1 MHLCQGLKVNKEKVE
16 ELLSSFSDYETVA
29 RNLGHDVENYD
40 HLMLAG
46 RLLVE
51 SKKKV
56 TPPNIETYCEAF
68 ADFFDE
74 KILFFFLQNKDVLNK
89 LLDDTSFTDYMYDWV
104 SANVL
109 YKTYVAKSEILVNG
123 VRYEEN
129 PRFWHLRIAA
139 YMYHPNLTKVTMAYH
154 DLCSQ
159 YILHATPTNINAGRK
174 RPQCSSCFLLKIK
187 DRLEDITLT
196 GVHKVAQISKH
207 NGGLGIDVS
216 RVRHSN
222 IKHAGMSQGLVAMI
236 VMFNYV
242 IRYVNQCF
250 APGSK
255 VMTNSGLINIED
267 ILPGQEVLTRDG
279 TYCKVVKVL
288 PHALQEEE
296 KIYHITTPLGSA
308 KALGEHPMFSLR
320 PCASLPAHKL
330 DLIYTPVRDLSE
342 GDVLFYPMG
351 ESEDVDYSEEELYIY
366 GCAFASGRLEENKI
380 ILPAERNA
388 VSILNKLGLSIELLS
403 GDCVSFKLGGM
414 IRITPNM
421 MKTFPSAFY
430 SLPQKKA
437 FSLYQGLRH
446 NPDLFESKYLEM
458 YVGES
463 IYTKKE
469 NGYLVPITSIVEEKC
484 SFVYDLEVNKNHN
497 FTTEVGLA
505 HNGGR
510 RKGAATIYTR
520 PHHIDI
526 VEFVELNQLTGD
538 VYSRAHDI
546 DLAVWTSWLFWKRV
560 EENGQWSLF
569 CPALTKSLNKIWG
582 IKFAQEYE
590 RLEKDES
597 VPRKTISARK
607 LLEIICTNQQAGG
620 RLYTMNGDGANQ
632 KSNQKNLG
640 YISHGNLCLEVLQ
653 YSSSKEIAA
662 CNLAQISL
670 SHMVENGEIN
680 YDLLARIAKRAC
692 ENLNAVIDR
701 NWFPFEEITRSNK
714 KHRPM
719 GIGVSGFAEML
730 HKLDLPFEDA
740 SVRELNKKI
749 FACIYFNAVAQSIA
763 LSIEE
768 GMKEGLESKPYESF
782 AGSPA
787 SEGKFQF
794 DLWAEEFDILKQ
806 NGIPCNRKKEDD
818 LPVDPASWGQK
829 SILLPNGDTLL
840 PTYQDLKRCTLKY
853 GWRNSL
859 LIALM
864 PTATSS
870 IVLRNCESVEAH
882 QTNIYS
888 RKLQSG
894 NYPMVNRFLI
904 QDLEKIG
911 LWNLNTVQLIQADE
925 GSVSKLDRFVRTHPQ
940 LYPEFTGDYKR
951 LAHIQKKY
959 KTMWEIPQ
967 SLFIKLAADR
977 ARYVCQS
984 QSTNLYFKYPQ
995 VSTLIKAQKF
1005 AFASGLKTL
1014 VYYIRQQPAVDALK
1028 ITISHSI
1035 LSFVNSV
1042 NKETKSPVFD
1052 RSKVV
1057 CTEDVCT
1064 ACQ

>member
-16 ELLSSFSDYETVA
+16 KLLSSFDYETVA

-46 RLLVE
+46 RLLIE
-51 SKKKV
+51 SKKNV
-56 TPPNIETYCEAF
+56 TPPDIETYCEAF
-68 ADFFDE
+68 ADFYDE

-89 LLDDTSFTDYMYDWV
+89 LLQDTLFTDLMYDWV
-104 SANVL
+104 SANVM
-109 YKTYVAKSEILVNG
+109 YKTYTARSEVLVNG
-123 VRYEEN
+123 VRYEES
-129 PRFWHLRIAA
+129 PRFWHLRVAS
-139 YMYHPNLTKVTMAYH
+139 YLYQPNLTKVMMAYH

-174 RPQCSSCFLLKIK
+174 KPQPSSCFLLKIK
-187 DRLEDITLT
+187 DSLEDITLT

-207 NGGLGIDVS
+207 NGGLGIDVHE
-216 RVRHSN
+216 VRHSN
-222 IKHAGMSQGLVAMI
+222 IKHAGMSQGLVSMI

-255 VMTNSGLINIED
+255 VMTSAGMINIED

-288 PHALQEEE
+288 PHALKEEE
-296 KIYHITTPLGSA
+296 KMYKLTTPLGSA
-308 KALGEHPMFSLR
+308 KALGEHPMLSLR
-320 PCASLPAHKL
+320 PCASLPANKL
-330 DLIYTPVRDLSE
+330 DLIYTPTRDLSV
-342 GDVLFYPMG
+342 GDNLFYPLPLAK
-351 ESEDVDYSEEELYIY
+351 DVDYSEEELYIY
-366 GCAFASGRLEENKI
+366 GSAFASGRLEGN
-380 ILPAERNA
+380 
-388 VSILNKLGLSIELLS
+388 SILLPPHEHTVKILCKMGVTVELTS
-403 GDCVSFKLGGM
+403 DDFVSFKLGGM

-421 MKTFPSAFY
+421 MKNFPSAFY
-430 SLPQKKA
+430 SLPEKKA
-437 FSLYQGLRH
+437 LSLYEGLKS
-446 NPDLFESKYLEM
+446 NLDLFESKYLQM
-458 YVGES
+458 YVGQS
-463 IYTKKE
+463 SYVKKE
-469 NGYLVPITSIVEEKC
+469 QGYLVPILGIEEETS
-484 SFVYDLEVNKNHN
+484 SFVYDLEVDKNHN
-497 FTTEVGLA
+497 FTTEAGLA

-560 EENGQWSLF
+560 EEDGPWSLF

-582 IKFAQEYE
+582 VKFAKEYE

-607 LLEIICTNQQAGG
+607 LLDIICTNQQAGG
-620 RLYTMNGDGANQ
+620 RLYTLNGDGANQ

-640 YISHGNLCLEVLQ
+640 YISHGNLCLEVIQ

-670 SHMVENGEIN
+670 SHMVEDGELN
-680 YDLLARIAKRAC
+680 YDLLSRIARRAC

-701 NWFPFEEITRSNK
+701 AWFPFEEITRSNK

-730 HKLDLPFEDA
+730 HKLDLPFEDP
-740 SVRELNKKI
+740 VVKELNKKI
-749 FACIYFNAVAQSIA
+749 FACIYFNALAQSIS

-768 GMKEGLESKPYESF
+768 GMKEGVESKPYDSF

-818 LPVDPASWGQK
+818 LPLHPSSWGQK
-829 SILLPNGDTLL
+829 PITLPNGDVLL
-840 PTYQDLKRCTLKY
+840 PTFEDLRRCTVRY

-904 QDLEKIG
+904 DDLTKIG

-925 GSVSKLDRFVRTHPQ
+925 GSVSKLDKFVSSHPE
-940 LYPEFTGDYKR
+940 LYPEFNGDWKR

-967 SLFIKLAADR
+967 PLFIKLAADR

-984 QSTNLYFKYPQ
+984 QSTNLYFKYPKI
-995 VSTLIKAQKF
+995 STLIKAQKF
-1005 AFASGLKTL
+1005 AFACGLKTL
-1014 VYYIRQQPAVDALK
+1014 VYYIRQQPAVEALK
-1028 ITISHSI
+1028 ITVSHFI
-1035 LSFVNSV
+1035 LSFVNSL
-1042 NKETKSPVFD
+1042 NKQSKSPVFNKT
-1052 RSKVV
+1052 KVV
-1057 CTEDVCT
+1057 CTDEVCIS
-1064 ACQ
+1064 CQ

>member
-1 MHLCQGLKVNKEKVE
+1 MHLCQGLKVNQEKVE
-16 ELLSSFSDYETVA
+16 KLLSSFSDYETVA

-51 SKKKV
+51 SKKRV

-74 KILFFFLQNKDVLNK
+74 SILFFFLQNKDTLNK
-89 LLDDTSFTDYMYDWV
+89 LLHDTVFTDYMYDWV

-109 YKTYVAKSEILVNG
+109 YKTYIAKSELTVNG
-123 VRYEEN
+123 VKYEES

-139 YMYHPNLTKVTMAYH
+139 HMYHPNLTKVTMAYH

-159 YILHATPTNINAGRK
+159 YVLHATPTNINAGRK
-174 RPQCSSCFLLKIK
+174 KPQCSSCFLLKIK
-187 DRLEDITLT
+187 DNLDDITLT

-207 NGGLGIDVS
+207 NGGLGVDVS

-222 IKHAGMSQGLVAMI
+222 IKHAGMSQGLIPMI
-236 VMFNYV
+236 VMYNYV

-255 VMTNSGLINIED
+255 VMTSSGMINIEN

-288 PHALQEEE
+288 PHTLQEEE
-296 KIYHITTPLGSA
+296 KIYKITTPVGSA
-308 KALGEHPMFSLR
+308 KALGEHPMLSLR
-320 PCASLPAHKL
+320 PCTSLPAHKL
-330 DLIYTPVRDLSE
+330 DLIYTPTRDLCV
-342 GDVLFYPMG
+342 GDTLFYPLPRVR
-351 ESEDVDYSEEELYIY
+351 DVDYSEEELYIY
-366 GCAFASGRLEENKI
+366 GCAFASGKLENGSI
-380 ILPAERNA
+380 LLPAHEN
-388 VSILNKLGLSIELLS
+388 VVHILTKMRVEFSS
-403 GDCVSFKLGGM
+403 GDFVSFKLGGM

-421 MKTFPSAFY
+421 MKNFPSAFY
-430 SLPQKKA
+430 SLPQNKA
-437 FSLYQGLRH
+437 LSLYEGLKH
-446 NPDLFESKYLEM
+446 NPELFETQYLQM
-458 YVGES
+458 YAGLS
-463 IYTKKE
+463 AYTKKE
-469 NGYLVPITSIVEEKC
+469 GGYLVPILSIEEEMA
-484 SFVYDLEVNKNHN
+484 SFVYDLEVDKNHN
-497 FTTEVGLA
+497 FTTEIGLA

-538 VYSRAHDI
+538 IYSRAHDI

-560 EENGQWSLF
+560 EEDGPWSLF

-582 IKFAQEYE
+582 IKFMEEYE

-597 VPRKTISARK
+597 IPRKTISARK
-607 LLEIICTNQQAGG
+607 LLDIICTNQQAGG

-640 YISHGNLCLEVLQ
+640 YISHGNLCLEILQ

-670 SHMVENGEIN
+670 SHMVEDGQVN
-680 YDLLARIAKRAC
+680 YDLLSRIAKRAC
-692 ENLNAVIDR
+692 ENLNAIIDR

-730 HKLDLPFEDA
+730 HKLDLPFEDPV
-740 SVRELNKKI
+740 VREVNKKI
-749 FACIYFNAVAQSIA
+749 FACIYFNALAQSIV

-768 GMKEGLESKPYESF
+768 GMKEGLPSKPYESF
-782 AGSPA
+782 TGSPA
-787 SEGKFQF
+787 SQGKFQF
-794 DLWAEEFDILKQ
+794 DLWAEEFDLLKQ

-818 LPVDPASWGQK
+818 LPLQPSSWGQK
-829 SILLPNGDTLL
+829 AILLPNGDTIL
-840 PTYQDLKRCTLKY
+840 PTQEDLRRCMVKY
-853 GWRNSL
+853 GLRNSL

-904 QDLEKIG
+904 EDLSKIG

-925 GSVSKLDRFVRTHPQ
+925 GSISKLDKFVSTHPE
-940 LYPEFTGDYKR
+940 LYPEFNGDWQR
-951 LAHIQKKY
+951 LTHVQKKY

-967 SLFIKLAADR
+967 NLFIKLAADR

-995 VSTLIKAQKF
+995 VSTLNKAQRF

-1014 VYYIRQQPAVDALK
+1014 VYYIRQQPAVETLK
-1028 ITISHSI
+1028 ITISHFI
-1035 LSFVNSV
+1035 QSFVNSM
-1042 NKETKSPVFD
+1042 NKKNNSPIFNK
-1052 RSKVV
+1052 SKVV
-1057 CTEDVCT
+1057 CTDEVCIS
-1064 ACQ
+1064 CQ